1 MPTQS
6 RRNLC
11 AWTNGTAA
19 KASECA
25 YERPATIQTCNSQVK
40 CPTCVSPQDSVLL
53 VNETCGY
60 GRCEKIYKQAK
71 PWEFDERCV
80 CLDGYEKSNDKG
92 RCVIKTRCYANA
104 TNAKS
109 TGWQTGS
116 WSSCTKAAKP
126 QTGGIRS
133 RTVTCECIN
142 SLTGENIECN
152 LCYDRCAK
160 NLKPVEV
167 EVCSY
172 VETPSS
178 NYSLPTNNWTKSPN
192 LPVIDPASDFVLLEY
207 RTTSA
212 VFNEFKASAA
222 ACVAACKGTPT
233 CPAATFTGHAGDG
246 GCSLININLLQWA
259 PLQRSNTHHLL
270 MRKGFIKS
278 YPQPSFVNAV
288 KNAGNSGVWTPGLG
302 NTVLNANENL
312 AKAMSTIE
320 ENDPFWSWVNSV
332 PDSNT
337 GTTAQNVP
345 LRKSLYSL
353 GFPTHPNV
361 LKHMRYLQ
369 NFLASEHDT
378 SDIADVILAFA
389 FKYRNYKSV
398 TNSTSSLISQIR
410 DGEELSQKCTFANL
424 LTNKGE
430 TAMPLY
436 REENPAPVGAL
447 HYLLEKLRNNASI
460 IYPLKDS
467 PWPLLVLLATSHFP
481 TRECDWVWSRYDA
494 EPDHTDFEDEKRPT
508 KQIDTSWAYYSVAY
522 TKSKIV
528 CKESI
533 WHPDALPRI
542 PEDGGMCG
550 RLAYIR
556 IGNLACRGAPAAM
569 VGQPKHAA
577 GITYNRNAA
586 GKWEMQKFAWIFPS
600 FVTTFENSIPTDDV
614 PGAVK
619 NMFSQVDYAEALPH
633 AMNLGLDSYI
643 DVRLAMLLFRNV
655 YTNEGFAY
663 VNHLTSILLSALEKN
678 PHNIEAWDL
687 IFVHIRLTTITD
699 DTLIAKA
706 FRLFRPHA
714 NLYLKTYEK
723 FLTAIATIYKCEAS
737 KTSGPLAFLLNEI
750 ETVAPGCS
758 ELGTR
763 LSLKSSILPCYKTA
777 YGVGVGILSTY
788 EKELIQLAWNECEQI
803 ASENRSDFAL
813 ADMKLEAFEQLLGM
827 LVGSAK
833 DQYEYGLAGV
843 NHTATL
849 QWLLQMLTKVPVG
862 HIGKMLNDCTED
874 PLNLGG
880 DTWAIWSRTG
890 RISERG
896 SHRILR
902 KYIKKYYM
910 ILGKVEDTAKLEYDT
925 FERLKGPLALH
936 NQKRLTYNKAKSF
949 GYFKK
954 CTCAKITWSCCSSN
968 NCDISRR
975 LLSSPEYIHGRRL
988 LEITPTSNVSATD
1001 LSEMKEDAESGRGVE
1016 GSAGTLASQ
1025 TTVTS
1030 EDYAILGES
1039 ISSYSYD
1046 PEMFIVLQENGT
1058 MAKNKITITSTVAPT
1073 QIQTTTTQ
1081 IQTTTK
1087 VAEVPVANEEK
1098 IEAKFSLS
1106 VDNSDVSLADFQSIA
1121 MKNAIRNNIA
1131 TTLGVSA
1138 SKCKILAIFECPGD
1152 SRCSR
1157 RVRRSRMLL
1166 GAKQI
1171 VVVFEIAGTKDDV
1184 LKSYD
1189 NLQSESFTSALA
1201 PKLQA
1206 SIKTNT
1212 GKTVEVKLEKPTVLK
1227 TTQTPTTTTSPYNQV
1242 AKDGDDSKQADGGNV
1257 GVIIVVIIVAFFVG
1271 CAIYFGRKYC
1281 IGGKNNKTAV
1291 VKVKNGDES
1300 GSGEIELSNANAKVV
1315 I

>member
-1 MPTQS
+1 
-6 RRNLC
+6 
-11 AWTNGTAA
+11 
-19 KASECA
+19 
-25 YERPATIQTCNSQVK
+25 
-40 CPTCVSPQDSVLL
+40 
-53 VNETCGY
+53 
-60 GRCEKIYKQAK
+60 
-71 PWEFDERCV
+71 
-80 CLDGYEKSNDKG
+80 
-92 RCVIKTRCYANA
+92 
-104 TNAKS
+104 
-109 TGWQTGS
+109 
-116 WSSCTKAAKP
+116 
-126 QTGGIRS
+126 
-133 RTVTCECIN
+133 
-142 SLTGENIECN
+142 
-152 LCYDRCAK
+152 
-160 NLKPVEV
+160 
-167 EVCSY
+167 
-172 VETPSS
+172 
-178 NYSLPTNNWTKSPN
+178 
-192 LPVIDPASDFVLLEY
+192 
-207 RTTSA
+207 
-212 VFNEFKASAA
+212 
-222 ACVAACKGTPT
+222 
-233 CPAATFTGHAGDG
+233 
-246 GCSLININLLQWA
+246 
-259 PLQRSNTHHLL
+259 
-270 MRKGFIKS
+270 
-278 YPQPSFVNAV
+278 
-288 KNAGNSGVWTPGLG
+288 
-302 NTVLNANENL
+302 
-312 AKAMSTIE
+312 
-320 ENDPFWSWVNSV
+320 
-332 PDSNT
+332 
-337 GTTAQNVP
+337 
-345 LRKSLYSL
+345 
-353 GFPTHPNV
+353 
-361 LKHMRYLQ
+361 
-369 NFLASEHDT
+369 
-378 SDIADVILAFA
+378 
-389 FKYRNYKSV
+389 
-398 TNSTSSLISQIR
+398 
-410 DGEELSQKCTFANL
+410 
-424 LTNKGE
+424 
-430 TAMPLY
+430 
-436 REENPAPVGAL
+436 
-447 HYLLEKLRNNASI
+447 
-460 IYPLKDS
+460 
-467 PWPLLVLLATSHFP
+467 
-481 TRECDWVWSRYDA
+481 
-494 EPDHTDFEDEKRPT
+494 
-508 KQIDTSWAYYSVAY
+508 
-522 TKSKIV
+522 
-528 CKESI
+528 
-533 WHPDALPRI
+533 
-542 PEDGGMCG
+542 
-550 RLAYIR
+550 
-556 IGNLACRGAPAAM
+556 
-569 VGQPKHAA
+569 
-577 GITYNRNAA
+577 
-586 GKWEMQKFAWIFPS
+586 
-600 FVTTFENSIPTDDV
+600 
-614 PGAVK
+614 
-619 NMFSQVDYAEALPH
+619 MFSQVDYAEALPH

-723 FLTAIATIYKCEAS
+723 FLTAIATIYKCGAS

-968 NCDISRR
+968 NCDTSRR
-975 LLSSPEYIHGRRL
+975 LVSSPEYIHGRRL

-1016 GSAGTLASQ
+1016 GSAGTLSSQ

-1058 MAKNKITITSTVAPT
+1058 MAKNKITITSTVAP
-1073 QIQTTTTQ
+1073 TQ

-1131 TTLGVSA
+1131 TTLGVSV

-1281 IGGKNNKTAV
+1281 TGGKNNKTAV

-1300 GSGEIELSNANAKVV
+1300 GSGEIELSNVNSKVV